1 MKEYLFVFRGG
12 DDPGMRES
20 PALMQAH
27 LSKWK
32 VWIDAISSEGK
43 YITGQPLT
51 ATGRV
56 VRGKKVEITDGP
68 YAEGKEMIGGY
79 FLIKAENLE
88 EAVEISKGCPG
99 FEFGGTVE
107 VREVMEVSV

>member
-1 MKEYLFVFRGG
+1 
-12 DDPGMRES
+12 
-20 PALMQAH
+20 
-27 LSKWK
+27 
-32 VWIDAISSEGK
+32 
-43 YITGQPLT
+43 
-51 ATGRV
+51 
-56 VRGKKVEITDGP
+56 
-68 YAEGKEMIGGY
+68 MIGGY